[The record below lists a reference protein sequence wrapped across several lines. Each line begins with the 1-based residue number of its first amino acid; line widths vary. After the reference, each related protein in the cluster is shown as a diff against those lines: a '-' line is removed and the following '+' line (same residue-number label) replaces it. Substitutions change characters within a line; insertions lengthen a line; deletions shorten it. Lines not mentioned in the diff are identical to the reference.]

1 MADHKALPKRED
13 LGDSPESRME
23 NFPPPP
29 PSPKQGPLGAPPGE
43 PKPDSA
49 DAAGDNDTEE
59 LAENM
64 DDATIRFREQ
74 ELAAPAAP
82 RAEPP
87 DPRRRAE
94 ESKPEK
100 PT

>member
-1 MADHKALPKRED
+1 MAEDKIFPKREE
-13 LGDSPESRME
+13 LGESPESRME

-29 PSPKQGPLGAPPGE
+29 PAPKQGPLGAPPGE

-64 DDATIRFREQ
+64 DDATIRFRE
-74 ELAAPAAP
+74 LDADAPK
-82 RAEPP
+82 AERP
-87 DPRRRAE
+87 DPRRRTD
-94 ESKPEK
+94 ESKLEK
-100 PT
+100 PV